1 MKIKIKIFKQNENYS
16 DSFGQGDILNSDKN
30 NGFSPNISHQSKD
43 LNKDNNTQLGQQ
55 ILGKLDELINK
66 SSETNEAMKNAT
78 MEMKESNAH
87 QKKMLDLLIE
97 LVKKLP
103 IPKSEDGKNN
113 TNK

>member
-1 MKIKIKIFKQNENYS
+1 MKIIVIHLAKETYLTRIKK
-16 DSFGQGDILNSDKN
+16 

-43 LNKDNNTQLGQQ
+43 LNNTSDNNIQLGQQ

-97 LVKKLP
+97 FVKKLP